1 MNDVYGHQ
9 TLEALRAKIEKIK
22 ICYYRLCLSSFF
34 YIHP

>member
-1 MNDVYGHQ
+1 MNDLFGHR

-22 ICYYRLCLSSFF
+22 FVTNRLRLSSFF